1 MRSGSS
7 NMKKVF
13 ISILAVVYLVAS
25 AGVMM
30 QRHYC
35 MNRLVGWSLS
45 QEQDEMCNRCGMDK
59 SDKKKGCC
67 TDETIKVKISDD
79 QQSNFTTVL
88 FEPPVYPVTHDHTG
102 YESLLPVSSLHQ
114 HLYDHGPP
122 GNLKVPVFLRNNVFR
137 I

>member
-1 MRSGSS
+1 
-7 NMKKVF
+7 MKKVL
-13 ISILAVVYLVAS
+13 ISILAVIYLA
-25 AGVMM
+25 ATIGVTL

-35 MNRLVGWSLS
+35 MNRLVGWSLT
-45 QEQDEMCNRCGMDK
+45 QQQDDMCSKCGMDK

-67 TDETIKVKISDD
+67 NDETIKVKISDD
-79 QQSNFTTVL
+79 QQSIFTSVH
-88 FEPPVYPVTHDHTG
+88 FESPVYPVVYDHTV